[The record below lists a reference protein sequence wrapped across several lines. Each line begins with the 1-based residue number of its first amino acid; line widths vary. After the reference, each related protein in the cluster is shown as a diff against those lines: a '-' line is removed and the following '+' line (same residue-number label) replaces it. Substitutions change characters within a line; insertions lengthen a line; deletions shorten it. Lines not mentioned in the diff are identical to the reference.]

1 MSGRLLRVLAQVYK
15 ALRSLVGRVLHA
27 FTMEGLLVL
36 GSGCLLFLP
45 FEKELLTKAFMHQVI
60 LSGGLQEASLSGF
73 SGFFWISMAVVFIL
87 SALIIVFQQKLKIP
101 SAHPSYC

>member
-1 MSGRLLRVLAQVYK
+1 
-15 ALRSLVGRVLHA
+15 
-27 FTMEGLLVL
+27 MEGLLVL